1 MKKTT
6 DGTRHGIF
14 QSATESARLLGLRQP
29 PSPQSAP
36 AVWPPHPPRAQG
48 PEETSKQHPLVERIE
63 RNPKY
68 QQLKATRTRLGWWL
82 TILMLIVYYGY
93 IGLIAFD
100 KALLAKPIGAG
111 VTTLGIPLG
120 MAVIVFTV
128 AITGIYVRRANKEF
142 DALTRDILK
151 DATK

>member
-1 MKKTT
+1 MA
-6 DGTRHGIF
+6 D
-14 QSATESARLLGLRQP
+14 P
-29 PSPQSAP
+29 M
-36 AVWPPHPPRAQG
+36 
-48 PEETSKQHPLVERIE
+48 VERIE

-68 QQLKATRTRLGWWL
+68 QQLKSTRNRFGWTL

-100 KALLAKPIGAG
+100 KELLATPIGAG
-111 VTTLGIPLG
+111 VTTLGIPIG

-128 AITGIYVRRANKEF
+128 IITGIYVRRANSEF
-142 DALTRDILK
+142 DAATRDILK